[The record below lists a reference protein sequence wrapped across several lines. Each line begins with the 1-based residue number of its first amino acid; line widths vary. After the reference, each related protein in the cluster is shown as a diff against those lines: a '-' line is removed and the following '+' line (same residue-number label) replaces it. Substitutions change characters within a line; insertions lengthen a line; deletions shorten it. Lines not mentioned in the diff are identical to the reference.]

1 MFVGRTAEVALLR
14 AELRA
19 AGGGRARRVVVEGPE
34 GIGKSALVH
43 HTLGGEAGVRV
54 LEASGEDSERQL
66 RLGVLRQL
74 AVEAAG
80 PAETRQDP
88 FAAGQA
94 LCDLI
99 DGMQADGPLVV
110 LVDDAQWAD
119 RPSLIALGYVLRR
132 VRTGRVLM
140 LFACRDLADPW
151 LPDGL
156 RRLLTGDDTLRI
168 PLDGLTAAD
177 LAALATPT
185 PSPDPARW
193 FDAGRSS
200 DSIRSSGLLP
210 SPDSVRWFDADRS
223 SGLIRSSGLLPST
236 DPVRWIDAARS
247 PDPTRSSDAARYSD
261 PTRSPDPARLTDA
274 TRPPDRTQSS
284 DQVRLSDGAGPSDR
298 PSGVCDPEQLA
309 DQVSERAAGVSEPGR
324 IGGRGP
330 GVPEPGRIA
339 ERAAGVPGSGRV
351 GDWVAGVS
359 EPGGGGGRGAGVPEP
374 GRIAERAAGSA
385 GVGWGAGRAVG
396 AAGVGRCGEWGAGGL
411 SEVAAVRLCAH
422 TLGNPLHARALL
434 AAVPAR
440 VLDDPGTRLP
450 APATYLRPFM
460 RRLGACGSAARQL
473 VAACAVLGGNC
484 PLHVAAAVATGV
496 DEPLNALEE
505 AVAAGVLRELPGR
518 LIDFPEPLARAAAY
532 DSLGAGARARLHLA
546 ASLLADDTGTALRHR
561 AAAAGGPDEALA
573 EELVGFAAKA
583 AQHGQWQEAAAHL
596 GLAAG
601 LTESP
606 ARRDELRTAV
616 LEHVLIGGDV
626 VRAAELA
633 AARNADPRPVRRYVL
648 GRLALAAGRFEE
660 ASELLAEAWR
670 HREPGFTADVAE
682 QLAWLHLVTGDR
694 AAAVSWARLAIEQ
707 PIEGAVA
714 RPYDVLALGGAP
726 DAGAP
731 PDSLAAAV
739 GHLAADEAERAGAVL
754 RRVVAMA
761 AVPHHRL
768 LATALLAAAEHRAAR
783 WDGAAARA
791 EHACAQAAELG
802 QRWLL
807 PCLEAACVAPLAA
820 LGEHERARAHLA
832 AARDAA
838 RELGHALGAHQADL
852 AAALLGDEGA
862 PARDWD
868 AFVPDPRPGRIEA
881 LVADGRLEE
890 AGKTL
895 AAFDESGAA
904 RRTGPRGQAERIRLD
919 GLLLAARNV
928 PKRAEESF
936 CRALALVE
944 SGECPLEEA
953 RVLLDLGRLLRR
965 TGRRKA
971 AAERLAAARAIFER
985 LEARP
990 LVDRCA
996 HELEA
1001 CGLEPPATVR
1011 LGLTPQEL
1019 SIAMLVAGG
1028 LTNRQIARELLISVK
1043 TVEYHL
1049 GKIYTKLG
1057 IGSRVALAAKLA
1069 AFGKTS

>member
-14 AELRA
+14 AELRV

-54 LEASGEDSERQL
+54 LEASGEESERQL

-74 AVEAAG
+74 AAEVAG

-88 FAAGQA
+88 CAAGQA

-119 RPSLIALGYVLRR
+119 RTSLLALGYVLRR

-185 PSPDPARW
+185 PSPDPTRPSDPLRSPDPARW
-193 FDAGRSS
+193 FDA
-200 DSIRSSGLLP
+200 
-210 SPDSVRWFDADRS
+210 
-223 SGLIRSSGLLPST
+223 
-236 DPVRWIDAARS
+236 ARS
-247 PDPTRSSDAARYSD
+247 LDSTRSSDAARCSD
-261 PTRSPDPARLTDA
+261 LTRSPDLARLTDA
-274 TRPPDRTQSS
+274 THSPDRTQSS
-284 DQVRLSDGAGPSDR
+284 GQVRLSDGAGPSER

-309 DQVSERAAGVSEPGR
+309 DRVSGRAAGVPEPGR
-324 IGGRGP
+324 VGDRAP
-330 GVPEPGRIA
+330 GLPEPGRIA
-339 ERAAGVPGSGRV
+339 E
-351 GDWVAGVS
+351 W
-359 EPGGGGGRGAGVPEP
+359 
-374 GRIAERAAGSA
+374 AAGSA
-385 GVGWGAGRAVG
+385 GAGRAVG
-396 AAGVGRCGEWGAGGL
+396 ASGVGWDGGRAMGGCGEWAAGGL
-411 SEVAAVRLCAH
+411 SEVAAVRLHAH

-434 AAVPAR
+434 AAVPAG

-460 RRLGACGSAARQL
+460 RRLGACGGAARQL
-473 VAACAVLGGNC
+473 VAACAVLGGPC

-596 GLAAG
+596 DLAAG
-601 LTESP
+601 LTESA

-616 LEHVLIGGDV
+616 LEHVLVGGDV

-660 ASELLAEAWR
+660 ASELLAEAWG
-670 HREPGFTADVAE
+670 HREPGFAADVAE

-726 DAGAP
+726 GAGAP
-731 PDSLAAAV
+731 SDSLAAAV

-754 RRVVAMA
+754 RRVVAKA

-768 LATALLAAAEHRAAR
+768 LATALLAAAEHRAAH
-783 WDGAAARA
+783 WDGAAAPA
-791 EHACAQAAELG
+791 EHAGAEAAWLG

-820 LGEHERARAHLA
+820 VGEHERARAHLA

-852 AAALLGDEGA
+852 AAALLGDESA
-862 PARDWD
+862 PAGDWD

-928 PKRAEESF
+928 PKQAEESF
-936 CRALALVE
+936 RRALALVE
-944 SGECPLEEA
+944 SGVCPLEEA

-971 AAERLAAARAIFER
+971 AAEQLAAARAIFER

-1019 SIAMLVAGG
+1019 STAMLVAGG

-1043 TVEYHL
+1043 TVEYHI

-1069 AFGKTS
+1069 TFGETS